1 MSVKGPFTVRTGPIT
16 MFRAL
21 PLLALTFFLTGCGTN
36 VMWLLSEESRIMA
49 EADPLVF
56 SAEQAGNGLEMPVYQ
71 AEDAK
76 NSACEFLHH
85 AVFDRLQRDPSF
97 FEQFASDLSSAIVLL
112 LPIGQVEDCA
122 EAFTAYSAAVDNLA
136 ASINDAA
143 KLPGADQTAGE
154 EGSIN

>member
-1 MSVKGPFTVRTGPIT
+1 MRTGPLT

-49 EADPLVF
+49 EADPLVV
-56 SAEQAGNGLEMPVYQ
+56 SAELAGNGLETPVYE
-71 AEDAK
+71 AEDVK
-76 NSACEFLHH
+76 NAACEFLHH
-85 AVFDRLQRDPSF
+85 AVFDRLQSDPGF
-97 FEQFASDLSSAIVLL
+97 FEQFTSDLSSAIVLM

-122 EAFTAYSAAVDNLA
+122 DAFAAYSAAVDTLA
-136 ASINDAA
+136 ATMNDAA
-143 KLPGADQTAGE
+143 KLPGSDQMAGD